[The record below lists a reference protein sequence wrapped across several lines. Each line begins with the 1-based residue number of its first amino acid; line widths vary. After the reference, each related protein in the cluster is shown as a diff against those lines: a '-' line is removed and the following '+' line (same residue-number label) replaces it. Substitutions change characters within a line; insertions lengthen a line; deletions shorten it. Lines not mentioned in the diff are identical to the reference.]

1 MEKDDRIT
9 PETMHRYCCLDEVDP
24 ALDSLVKHEVRMA
37 ELYGNQDGFKKGL
50 IIGITIGLSI
60 SAMLLSILRL
70 CLL

>member
-9 PETMHRYCCLDEVDP
+9 PEVIHKYCCLDEVDP
-24 ALDSLVKHEVRMA
+24 ALDRLVKHEVRMA
-37 ELYGNQDGFKKGL
+37 ELYGKQDGFRSGL

-60 SAMLLSILRL
+60 SAILLSILRL